1 MSFSMVCGL
10 CFLMQGITFSFEDQ
24 IEQHLTKEQMVY
36 LDYFGQFLTACLL
49 FLIGRFFWEIW
60 RAKRAVA

>member
-1 MSFSMVCGL
+1 
-10 CFLMQGITFSFEDQ
+10 MQGITFSFEDQ